1 LQSMI
6 SQTLRSK
13 FHILEMVAFQEWK
26 TATPERQRKITRR
39 LARFEARMIMQE
51 IEEQVRIKINTIDNE
66 QKI

>member
-1 LQSMI
+1 
-6 SQTLRSK
+6 
-13 FHILEMVAFQEWK
+13 MVAFQEWK